1 MDPFADFG
9 EGASAEI
16 GDGEQAGGRVTRFD
30 AGWMGCD
37 LLPMQF
43 RRRMQAVGLGDIV
56 EFVVFDPSAKEDLPS
71 LARMMGH
78 RILWTEAGEGG
89 AMIMS
94 VERAR

>member
-1 MDPFADFG
+1 MDPFSDYG
-9 EGASAEI
+9 EGASSEV
-16 GDGEQAGGRVTRFD
+16 GDGEQASRVTRFD

-37 LLPMQF
+37 LLPMEF

-89 AMIMS
+89 AMIVS
-94 VERAR
+94 IERAR

>member
-1 MDPFADFG
+1 MSDG

-16 GDGEQAGGRVTRFD
+16 GHGEEPSGRVTRFD

-37 LLPMQF
+37 LLPMEF
-43 RRRMQAVGLGDIV
+43 RRRMQAAGLGDIV
-56 EFVVFDPSAKEDLPS
+56 EFVVFDPSAKEDLPC

-78 RILWTEAGEGG
+78 RIRWTEEGELG
-89 AMIMS
+89 AMIVS

>member
-1 MDPFADFG
+1 MNPFSDNG
-9 EGASAEI
+9 EGGSLEI
-16 GDGEQAGGRVTRFD
+16 GGGEQANDRVTRFD

-37 LLPMQF
+37 LLPMEF

-56 EFVVFDPSAKEDLPS
+56 EFVLFDPSAKEDLPS

-78 RILWTEAGEGG
+78 RIVWTEAGEGG
-89 AMIMS
+89 AMVVR